1 MTAALT
7 LLAITAYFAAS
18 LVIGLIAASCF
29 PFSFHRERK
38 SSRRRRIVRCR

>member
-7 LLAITAYFAAS
+7 LLAITAYFAVS

-29 PFSFHRERK
+29 PANFHRADK
-38 SSRRRRIVRCR
+38 TARRRRIMRCR

>member
-18 LVIGLIAASCF
+18 LFIGLIAASCF
-29 PFSFHRERK
+29 PSSFHRSGK
-38 SSRRRRIVRCR
+38 TVRRRRIVRCR

>member
-7 LLAITAYFAAS
+7 IVTITAYFAAS

-29 PFSFHRERK
+29 PSSFHRSGK
-38 SSRRRRIVRCR
+38 TARRRRIMRCR